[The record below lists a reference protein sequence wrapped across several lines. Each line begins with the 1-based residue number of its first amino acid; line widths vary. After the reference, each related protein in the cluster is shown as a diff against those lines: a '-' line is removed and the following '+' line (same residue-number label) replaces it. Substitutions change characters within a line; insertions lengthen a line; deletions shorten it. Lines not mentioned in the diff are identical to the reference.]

1 MFSFN
6 VNASEKSED
15 ILIETQKDNIDINDN
30 FDKTSVIVLLDS
42 EVSGINK
49 NHNST
54 LFKNIGY
61 SKITDLTYVNDVNTL
76 NDINAFEQILKI
88 ELINP
93 GKENVINMINQ
104 LSLIHGIKYVG
115 ANRRLTVDVVPNDP
129 LYSSYVSEI
138 DSQWHTE
145 ILIPNWHGIFPLGL
159 PKSE

>member
-15 ILIETQKDNIDINDN
+15 ILIETQKDNIDINYN
-30 FDKTSVIVLLDS
+30 FDETSVIVLLDS

-76 NDINAFEQILKI
+76 NDISAFE
-88 ELINP
+88 
-93 GKENVINMINQ
+93 
-104 LSLIHGIKYVG
+104 
-115 ANRRLTVDVVPNDP
+115 
-129 LYSSYVSEI
+129 
-138 DSQWHTE
+138 
-145 ILIPNWHGIFPLGL
+145 
-159 PKSE
+159 